1 MGAERMP
8 QDLAVLLDRHEASA
22 RDEAVWSGGTIRL
35 RIASYLSD
43 AFVPLAYVTSV
54 RTVVLRGDEV
64 LTMRNAYEW
73 HVLPGGRRHPG
84 ETPEQ
89 TLRREIWEE
98 AGLLVE
104 TPAQLGF
111 MHLHHVSP
119 QPPGYAYP
127 YPDFLWLVY
136 AVEAATA
143 PHPDRVADDYEQEA
157 LFRSI
162 VDAEE
167 LELSI
172 QSRLYLDAARRIRR
186 G

>member
-1 MGAERMP
+1 MP
-8 QDLAVLLDRHEASA
+8 QDLAVLLDRHKASA
-22 RDEAVWSGGTIRL
+22 RDEAVWSGGAIRL
-35 RIASYLSD
+35 RIVSYLSD
-43 AFVPLAYVTSV
+43 AFVPPAYVTSV
-54 RTVVLRGDEV
+54 RSVVLRGDEV
-64 LTMRNAYEW
+64 LTMRNAHEW

-111 MHLHHVSP
+111 MHLHHLSP

-136 AVEAATA
+136 AAEAATA
-143 PHPDRVADDYEQEA
+143 PDLDRVADDYEREA

-162 VDAEE
+162 AEAE
-167 LELSI
+167 KLELSI